1 MHEKDRPAE
10 SACDL
15 IRNFWHDTKKYSDN
29 PANEIIDSDTIA
41 EDIPELIIDNANENN
56 DNQND
61 NDIDNDN
68 VDESNDT
75 NITTIPPP
83 PTIEQNSTNMA
94 LCGTCPEIP
103 YSIATH
109 FCADCKENICNECK
123 RGHGIFRLTRDHVI
137 SPL

>member
-15 IRNFWHDTKKYSDN
+15 IRNFWHDTKKYSEN
-29 PANEIIDSDTIA
+29 P
-41 EDIPELIIDNANENN
+41 ANENN

-68 VDESNDT
+68 DDEKTDT
-75 NITTIPPP
+75 NITIIAPP